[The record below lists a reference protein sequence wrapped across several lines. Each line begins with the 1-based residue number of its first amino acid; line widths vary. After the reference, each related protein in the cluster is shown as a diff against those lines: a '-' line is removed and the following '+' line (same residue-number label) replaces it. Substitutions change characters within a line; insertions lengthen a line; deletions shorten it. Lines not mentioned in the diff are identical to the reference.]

1 MTAYCLQN
9 HVNVPYKATIFEASP
24 RLGGKILTSRFD
36 CAPATYEAGA
46 AELYDYSEVGPD
58 PLRELIAELGL
69 ATMPMDGCKVI
80 MNHSHAAN
88 QEAGKDWDRP
98 AIHALDE
105 FDRRARACISPRDF
119 YGSDWKESDGDP
131 FGKESFHSVLAQIP
145 VESVRRY
152 VQTMVHSDL
161 ATEPDQTNAIYGL
174 QNYLMNDP
182 AYMQLYTIEGGI
194 ERLPQELASRIDAEV
209 LLNRRVVRVG
219 KADADRVRIV
229 SRKGSDYFE
238 SDFDFVIVALPN
250 HLLPTIEWDGDGLAD
265 AMKRHHAHHDYP
277 AHYLRVTI
285 LFQRPFWRPHLNDS
299 YSMLDAFGG
308 CCLYDES
315 SRNGSGSHGVLGWL
329 LGGEPAQSMSG
340 LSDEELIAMML
351 ESLPPFLQH
360 GRRVVPR
367 REGASLGS

>member
-209 LLNRRVVRVG
+209 LLNRRVVRSG
-219 KADADRVRIV
+219 RQMLTGFRIV
-229 SRKGSDYFE
+229 SRKAAIISKATSISSLSLCRIIYCRRSNGVERSCGCHEKAPRSPRLSRPLFAGHYPL
-238 SDFDFVIVALPN
+238 SAPV
-250 HLLPTIEWDGDGLAD
+250 LAS
-265 AMKRHHAHHDYP
+265 P
-277 AHYLRVTI
+277 
-285 LFQRPFWRPHLNDS
+285 S
-299 YSMLDAFGG
+299 
-308 CCLYDES
+308 E
-315 SRNGSGSHGVLGWL
+315 
-329 LGGEPAQSMSG
+329 
-340 LSDEELIAMML
+340 
-351 ESLPPFLQH
+351 
-360 GRRVVPR
+360 
-367 REGASLGS
+367 